1 MPFHSNHAG
10 LFDNLIHIER
20 MQTNDACEAKII
32 NIFNPSIL
40 IHNDIKV
47 GDFVYFERNSGA
59 VNILIHGKRL
69 DDLLKE

>member
-1 MPFHSNHAG
+1 
-10 LFDNLIHIER
+10 